1 MVDSRLAATSQAV
14 AMAEDRQQEAADPVV
29 VTYLAVSWD
38 PFYPAAVVVMQA
50 LAAVVLAASWG
61 VCSAVEI
68 PTEALSK
75 EAEVLED
82 WATSSARKT
91 LAASSVR
98 IPHPGAAVP
107 HPPPTEEPRAIPP
120 RHRATIM
127 AKLQRLK

>member
-82 WATSSARKT
+82 
-91 LAASSVR
+91 
-98 IPHPGAAVP
+98 
-107 HPPPTEEPRAIPP
+107 
-120 RHRATIM
+120 
-127 AKLQRLK
+127 